1 MDVFRV
7 RLLLCGVQKFSCAIA
22 IAICV
27 SRVRIGQGIRLV
39 AAAKI
44 SVYQLFQSAI
54 ASKLAV
60 VSESNASDT

>member
-1 MDVFRV
+1 MDVSRV

-44 SVYQLFQSAI
+44 VYQHFQSAI
-54 ASKLAV
+54 ASKLVV

>member
-7 RLLLCGVQKFSCAIA
+7 LLLCGVQKFSCAIA

-44 SVYQLFQSAI
+44 SVNQLFQSAI

-60 VSESNASDT
+60 ISEFMASET